1 MVDIATVTSPGLAA
15 GSYNLGL
22 VLCGW
27 MWEADQTDAPAGLK
41 QPKCEE
47 QTCACV
53 WSGSDWR
60 KRCEP
65 GGEMKAGAG
74 S

>member
-15 GSYNLGL
+15 GSYDLGL

-53 WSGSDWR
+53 WSR
-60 KRCEP
+60 LAE
-65 GGEMKAGAG
+65 EMRAGRG
-74 S
+74 DESRSR